1 MEEKMTEG
9 KTIRK
14 YKWFWA
20 WQDEKE
26 EAWLREMSQKGLHLV
41 SLGFPGF
48 YHFTAGEPANYVY
61 RLDFVTDSKDYE
73 NYLQLFKDAGWEH
86 LGHMGGWQYFRTL
99 AGEGELPEIYSD
111 PDSKIQKYQRL
122 VAYLAIFLTTFLPIS
137 IVVFTRDNERPYYP
151 VIQLVYVVFFIV
163 YAFAMVKLFG
173 RIRELK
179 HL

>member
-1 MEEKMTEG
+1 MREKMTEG

-26 EAWLREMSQKGLHLV
+26 EAWLREMSQKGLHLS

-48 YHFTAGEPANYVY
+48 YFFTAGEPANYVY
-61 RLDFVTDSKDYE
+61 RLDFVTASKDYQ

-111 PDSKIQKYQRL
+111 PDSKIQKYHRIL
-122 VAYLAIFLTTFLPIS
+122 AYLTIFLPIIIIFLT
-137 IVVFTRDNERPYYP
+137 RDNVPPYYP
-151 VIQLVYVVFFIV
+151 VIRLVYAVFFIV
-163 YAFAMVKLFG
+163 YAFAMVKLFV

>member
-1 MEEKMTEG
+1 MTENV
-9 KTIRK
+9 IRK
-14 YKWFWA
+14 YKLFWA

-26 EAWLREMSQKGLHLV
+26 EAWLRQMSQEGLHLV

-48 YHFTAGEPANYVY
+48 YNFTPGEPANYVY
-61 RLDFVTDSKDYE
+61 RMDFITDSKDRA

-111 PDSKIQKYQRL
+111 PDSKIQKYRRL
-122 VAYLAIFLTTFLPIS
+122 LAYLTIFLPIS
-137 IVVFTRDNERPYYP
+137 IILFTRGSESPGYP
-151 VIQLVYVVFFIV
+151 IIQVV
-163 YAFAMVKLFG
+163 YAVLMVVYTFAVVNILG
-173 RIRELK
+173 RISKLK